1 MRYTNAFLSLLA
13 MALLS
18 DAAPADSPP
27 AKISNPFYAMDT
39 AFQRPGCPT
48 ISNSTSSASLVLP
61 ASPGMRRRRMR
72 RRSLHKSA
80 RNAG

>member
-18 DAAPADSPP
+18 DAALADSPP

-39 AFQRPGCPT
+39 AFQRPGL
-48 ISNSTSSASLVLP
+48 SEDQQLDLVRELGFAGIAWHETLP
-61 ASPGMRRRRMR
+61 DECRT
-72 RRSLHKSA
+72 LHKSA